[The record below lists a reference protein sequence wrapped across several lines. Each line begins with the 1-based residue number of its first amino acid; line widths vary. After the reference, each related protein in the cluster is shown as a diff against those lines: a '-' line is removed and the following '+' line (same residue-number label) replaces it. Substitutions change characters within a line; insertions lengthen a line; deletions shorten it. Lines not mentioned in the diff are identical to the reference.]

1 MNDTPTQKQ
10 AQASGAPVS
19 SSGPTAAGNQNL
31 IVGLIL
37 GAAVL
42 LVFLLVLQM
51 TGSISGEK
59 TEIAKIREEIEI
71 RKKEL
76 TTNQSP
82 VFTLGET
89 ADDLAA
95 RLSTDA
101 AKLAAS
107 TTQLQAML
115 GTAQANLKD
124 SQDTVRNLS
133 SQLAAASN
141 SIVENSTLRQQLT
154 AALGRATTAEKQ
166 LQSLQQQPG
175 DSASAAQ
182 LESLRQERD
191 TLRIRLAQL
200 EASAAEME
208 PRSVA
213 NDLRIQLSTA
223 NQDLAA
229 LQAENGKLRTELG
242 QPRSE
247 VEKKQE

>member
-1 MNDTPTQKQ
+1 
-10 AQASGAPVS
+10 
-19 SSGPTAAGNQNL
+19 
-31 IVGLIL
+31 
-37 GAAVL
+37 
-42 LVFLLVLQM
+42 
-51 TGSISGEK
+51 
-59 TEIAKIREEIEI
+59 
-71 RKKEL
+71 
-76 TTNQSP
+76 
-82 VFTLGET
+82 
-89 ADDLAA
+89 
-95 RLSTDA
+95 
-101 AKLAAS
+101 
-107 TTQLQAML
+107 
-115 GTAQANLKD
+115 
-124 SQDTVRNLS
+124 
-133 SQLAAASN
+133 
-141 SIVENSTLRQQLT
+141 IVENSTLRQQLT